1 MEQERREFIQKENSL
16 NNDLFGQKMKLE
28 TYAAVQDKLKQRDQE
43 DEYLSDGR
51 DAVEGD
57 LTDSDQEFEAIVEVD
72 ALIR

>member
-1 MEQERREFIQKENSL
+1 M
-16 NNDLFGQKMKLE
+16 DPFGEKMNLE
-28 TYAAVQDKLKQRDQE
+28 TYQSVQDKLKQRDLE

-57 LTDSDQEFEAIVEVD
+57 ITDSDEEFEAIVEVD